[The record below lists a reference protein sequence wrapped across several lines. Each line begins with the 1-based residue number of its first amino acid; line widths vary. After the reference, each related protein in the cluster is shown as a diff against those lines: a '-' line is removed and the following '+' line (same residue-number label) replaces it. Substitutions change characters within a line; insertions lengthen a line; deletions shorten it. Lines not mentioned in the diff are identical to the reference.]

1 MMDPQTK
8 RSKSKAGQPG
18 KVTPMM
24 AQYLAIREGLD
35 DALLFYRMGDFYE
48 LFFDDAKQAAEALDI
63 ALTKR
68 GQHLGEDIPMCGVPV
83 HSANAYLQRLI
94 GQGFKV
100 AVCEQTEDPA
110 EAKKR
115 GAKSVVNREMVRLV
129 TPGTLSEDSLL
140 APDRANRLAA
150 LAQTAGGDA
159 ALAWADISTGEFA
172 VQEFVPPDALHA
184 AREMLAGLSASE
196 LLVSD
201 NLTDLPQQAELLC
214 TPLPASSFKVT
225 SAAETRL
232 SSHFGAAG
240 LDSFGQFN
248 RAGKSAL
255 IALFGYVELTQAGA
269 APRLHPPQLLQS
281 DQFLRMDPATRHSLE
296 LVRSQSGSRKG
307 SLLASIDRTVTA
319 PGARLLADRLSR
331 PFAGLE
337 RIHLQL
343 DAVQWLA
350 DRPQALEA
358 LREILQTVPDL
369 QRVFSRLQLGRGGP
383 RDLRQAASAIL
394 AGERVNAGLLDLA
407 NTGFAT
413 ALEQALEAVSLAKRA
428 GLAEVVRDI
437 GKAFIET
444 PPVHDREGGFV
455 AKDWNP
461 KLDELRELR
470 DHSRRAIA
478 ALQGKYAQSSG
489 VQSLKVKHN
498 NVLGYFVEVT
508 PRNADALMDEDGP
521 FRHRQTLG
529 SAVRFTTQELSGLES
544 EILSAADKTLALER
558 EIYAG
563 LLQRLQQYVAEIR
576 DIASAL
582 AELDVLQA
590 SAIYANDKQ
599 CCHPKVE
606 AGGAFHIV
614 AGRHPVVEDAL
625 LRDGGQVFTPN
636 DCALGDAHETGARL
650 TLVTG
655 PNMAGKSTWL
665 RQNALM
671 VVMAQAG
678 LFVPAREARIGLAD
692 RVFSRVG
699 ASDDLARGRSTFMVE
714 MTETAAILHQSTEQS
729 FVILDEIG
737 RGTATWDGLAIA
749 WAVTEHLQ
757 GVNKSRVLFATH
769 YHELTGLAG
778 ELPGVANVS
787 LRAKEFRGDLIF
799 LHEVAAGAADR
810 SYGIQVA
817 RLSGLPALAVSRAG
831 EVLSR
836 LEAEN
841 HNVDHMDELPLFAA
855 RVSEPVTP
863 KKSAVEE
870 RLAAASPDEMSP
882 REALE
887 FLYALRELM
896 DGKSS

>member
-1 MMDPQTK
+1 MDTQQKPKPKTADK
-8 RSKSKAGQPG
+8 PH

-24 AQYLAIREGLD
+24 AQYLSIREGLG

-48 LFFDDAKQAAEALDI
+48 LFFDDAKQAANALDI

-68 GQHLGEDIPMCGVPV
+68 GQHLGRDIPMCGVPV
-83 HSANAYLQRLI
+83 HSADAYLHRLI
-94 GQGFKV
+94 EQGFKV

-115 GAKSVVNREMVRLV
+115 GSKSVVKREVVRLV

-150 LAQTAGGDA
+150 LSQTAGGEV
-159 ALAWADISTGEFA
+159 ALAWADISTGELM
-172 VQEFVPPDALHA
+172 VQEFVPPDALMA
-184 AREMLAGLSASE
+184 AQEVLAGLSASE
-196 LLVSD
+196 LLVPD
-201 NLTDLPQQAELLC
+201 NLEDVTGPAEMAIS
-214 TPLPASSFKVT
+214 PLPTSAFKVS
-225 SAAETRL
+225 SASEARLAE
-232 SSHFGAAG
+232 HFGAAG
-240 LDSFGQFN
+240 LDSFGGFN

-255 IALFGYVELTQAGA
+255 IALFDYVQLTQAGA
-269 APRLHPPQLLQS
+269 APRLHPPQLLQT
-281 DQFLRMDPATRHSLE
+281 DRFLRMDPATRHSLE
-296 LVRSQSGSRKG
+296 LVRSQAGSRKG

-331 PFAGLE
+331 PFADLD
-337 RIHLQL
+337 RIHAQL

-350 DRPQALEA
+350 DRTVALDS
-358 LREILQTVPDL
+358 LREILRAVPDL

-394 AGERVNAGLLDLA
+394 AGEAVNAGLVDHA
-407 NTGFAT
+407 STGFAM
-413 ALEQALEAVSLAKRA
+413 ALEAALRAVSLHQRA
-428 GLAEVVRDI
+428 GLADVVREI
-437 GKAFIET
+437 GTALIET
-444 PPVHDREGGFV
+444 PPVQEREGGFIT
-455 AKDWNP
+455 KGWNP
-461 KLDELRELR
+461 KLDELRGLR
-470 DHSRRAIA
+470 DNSRRAIA
-478 ALQGKYAQSSG
+478 ALQGKYAQETG
-489 VQSLKVKHN
+489 VASLKVKHN

-508 PRNADALMDEDGP
+508 PRHADALMDEEGP

-529 SAVRFTTQELSGLES
+529 SAVRFTTQELSALES

-563 LLQRLQQYVAEIR
+563 LLTRLQDHAADIR

-582 AELDVLQA
+582 AELDVMQA
-590 SAIYANDKQ
+590 AASYAVEKD
-599 CCHPKVE
+599 CCHPKLE
-606 AGGAFHIV
+606 ADCTFHV
-614 AGRHPVVEDAL
+614 LAGRHPVVEDAL

-636 DCALGDAHETGARL
+636 DCALGHAHETGARL

-671 VVMAQAG
+671 VIMAQAG
-678 LFVPAREARIGLAD
+678 LFVPAKEVRIGLAD

-699 ASDDLARGRSTFMVE
+699 ASDDLSRGRSTFMVE
-714 MTETAAILHQSTEQS
+714 MTETAAILHQATEHS

-787 LRAKEFRGDLIF
+787 LRAREFQGDLIF
-799 LHEVAAGAADR
+799 LHEVAPGAADR

-817 RLSGLPALAVSRAG
+817 RLSGLPALAVSRAE

-841 HNVDHMDELPLFAA
+841 RTNDRMDELPLFAA
-855 RVSEPVTP
+855 RVAEPVAP
-863 KKSAVEE
+863 KQSAVEE
-870 RLAAASPDEMSP
+870 RLAAAAPDDMSP

-887 FLYALRELM
+887 FLYALKALM
-896 DGKSS
+896 PGKPS